1 MEIRVRH
8 FFALL
13 CSVGMVSAMA
23 ACAPEETGAIT
34 EDGTENA
41 AVATDTP
48 QEPGV
53 KPETNPYGECCHW
66 TCSNTQ
72 HHHNSP
78 NPVDGQCRDYSAYWC
93 ANQGEGVATSQYWA
107 PCN

>member
-34 EDGTENA
+34 EDGTENP

-48 QEPGV
+48 KDPGV
-53 KPETNPYGECCHW
+53 KPETDQY
-66 TCSNTQ
+66 
-72 HHHNSP
+72 
-78 NPVDGQCRDYSAYWC
+78 GQCCYWICSATGHVHSSEKPGYGQCNSYSAQWC
-93 ANQGEGVATSQYWA
+93 ADRGEGVATSQRWDW
-107 PCN
+107 CQ